1 MSEPFRVPGGRQFW
15 LSPPQVVAL
24 GVITVS
30 LALLAF
36 FLGVMVGRGE
46 ASSEGVAASS
56 SQALVGADVQDDT
69 ITELLAKVE
78 QAASRRTA
86 RAAEF
91 SFPEELVASVPSV
104 EVPKPATVSLEAVN
118 VVSPDPGP
126 PPAPEEEVEPEAAEA
141 PEAKVERPAVPTQG
155 WAIQVAS
162 FTDLVEADTRVSE
175 LESQGHG
182 AWHVQG
188 FAKGLNRYRVRIGP
202 FSSESEAEAALKKVA
217 ESLPEQDLM
226 LTRNE

>member
-1 MSEPFRVPGGRQFW
+1 
-15 LSPPQVVAL
+15 VVAL

>member
-15 LSPPQVVAL
+15 LSPPQVIAL

-46 ASSEGVAASS
+46 GASEGVATSS

-104 EVPKPATVSLEAVN
+104 EVPKPATVSLKAVN

-126 PPAPEEEVEPEAAEA
+126 PPAPEVEPEAAGDD
-141 PEAKVERPAVPTQG
+141 EAKDERPTAPTRG

-162 FTDLVEADTRVSE
+162 YTNLGEADTRVSE

-202 FSSESEAEAALKKVA
+202 FSTEGDAEAALKKVA
-217 ESLPEQDLM
+217 GGLPEKDLM

>member
-1 MSEPFRVPGGRQFW
+1 VI
-15 LSPPQVVAL
+15 AL

-36 FLGVMVGRGE
+36 FLGVMVGRGDG
-46 ASSEGVAASS
+46 SSEGVAPS

-104 EVPKPATVSLEAVN
+104 EVPKPATVSLQAVN

-126 PPAPEEEVEPEAAEA
+126 PPAPDEVVEPESGEAAEA
-141 PEAKVERPAVPTQG
+141 KEDRPSAPTRG

-162 FTDLVEADTRVSE
+162 YTNLGEADIRVSE

-202 FSSESEAEAALKKVA
+202 FLSEGEAEAALEKVA
-217 ESLPEQDLM
+217 ASLPEKDLM

>member
-1 MSEPFRVPGGRQFW
+1 
-15 LSPPQVVAL
+15 VVAL

-46 ASSEGVAASS
+46 ASSEGVATSS